1 MKRIAFALILCA
13 GFMAPN
19 FASAADNYLDDRSSP
34 ESLIRSLYSAINMH
48 QYGRAYGYFAD
59 PPAKDYETYAKG
71 YATTAHV
78 DVLLGQAGGDG
89 AAGSIFFNMPIAIR
103 ATAADGKISYFAGCY
118 TVRAINADQD
128 PPYTPLQIQ
137 AHSLKPIKADDYAT
151 YGLPK
156 CSDVPSPD
164 ATVSLDNDQLTAKAK
179 AQFVSENSAE
189 CDKTVETQAGLNEPE
204 SWLLTY
210 RLKGEEANDKPNQAT
225 LFKFVCSMAAYN
237 ETDIFYLSDTENALN
252 RVAFAE
258 PQMDITYLDT
268 DNAKLKSMKVKG
280 FSASDLLI
288 NADFD
293 PKTNTISN
301 FSKWRGIGDAS
312 SSGTWAFNE
321 GQFVLQTYAVDPTYD
336 EKQNPIDVMRKGIVV
351 LKP

>member
-1 MKRIAFALILCA
+1 MKRIAFALILFA

-19 FASAADNYLDDRSSP
+19 VARAGDTYLDDRSTP

-59 PPAKDYETYAKG
+59 APAKDYETYAKG
-71 YATTAHV
+71 FATTAHV

-164 ATVSLDNDQLTAKAK
+164 ASVTLNKVQLTDKAK

-189 CDKTVETQAGLNEPE
+189 CDKTVETLAGLNEPE
-204 SWLLTY
+204 VFPISY
-210 RLKGEEANDKPNQAT
+210 HLKGDDANAAATEVT

-237 ETDIFYLSDTENALN
+237 ETDLFYLADSENTLN
-252 RVAFAE
+252 RLSFAE
-258 PQMDITYLDT
+258 PQMDISYVGGD
-268 DNAKLKSMKVKG
+268 DSKLKSMKVKAMK
-280 FSASDLLI
+280 ASDVLI
-288 NADFD
+288 NSDFD
-293 PKTNTISN
+293 PKTNSISN
-301 FSKWRGIGDAS
+301 FAKWRGIGDAS
-312 SSGTWAFNE
+312 SSGTWVLNE
-321 GQFVLQTYAVDPTYD
+321 GEFVLQNYDVDPTYD
-336 EKQNPIDVMRKGIVV
+336 EKQNSITVMKNGQIV
-351 LKP
+351 LKH